1 MHRTARGA
9 LAAGA
14 RGHRSG
20 LPRRSADLDTVGSI
34 IAEFGAVD
42 PESMGFRYA
51 HDRKRQVNLP
61 AGLERVNVGHVA
73 T

>member
-1 MHRTARGA
+1 MLSP
-9 LAAGA
+9 LAP

-42 PESMGFRYA
+42 PESMSFRYA